1 MERRAVLFDMDG
13 VIFDSERLYIECCEE
28 AAAGLGMENIA
39 EVCRRCIGVTTEVT
53 YGILLDAYRDR
64 ALVDRFRSRSVSLF
78 LEKYR
83 AGQLEM
89 KPGVRVL
96 LSRLKDSGVKTAV
109 ASSTRTEIV
118 ERELEEAGL
127 LSFFDA
133 VVGGDKVSRSKPAP
147 DIFLMAAECLGERPE
162 RCVVIEDSFN
172 GIRAAKAAGMTA
184 VMVPDLLEPDDEIR
198 GLADAIVPSLFEAA
212 DLLV

>member
-89 KPGVRVL
+89 KPGVREL

-133 VVGGDKVSRSKPAP
+133 VVGGDKVSRSKPA
-147 DIFLMAAECLGERPE
+147 E
-162 RCVVIEDSFN
+162 
-172 GIRAAKAAGMTA
+172 
-184 VMVPDLLEPDDEIR
+184 
-198 GLADAIVPSLFEAA
+198 
-212 DLLV
+212 